1 MEFLSYALQQLINGL
16 QLGAVYALIALGYTM
31 VYGVLRLIN
40 FAHGDIFMFGT
51 FVAYFCISRWHL
63 PIYLVFAIT
72 IASTAFLGFL
82 VEKIAYKPLRAA
94 PRISLLITAVGVSL
108 FLEYFLSLNA
118 MFTPNYIAFP
128 RPFDV
133 AGYDLSIITVTNIQL
148 IIFSVTAAS
157 LFLLYLLV
165 YHSKHGRA
173 MRALSHDQ
181 ETASLM
187 GINVDA
193 TISLTFAVGTACAGV
208 GGILYGFAYPQIN
221 VFMGIMPGIKSFI
234 AAVLGGIGLVHGAVL
249 GGLIIGV
256 SEVFV
261 SAYLSSTFRDG
272 FIFVIL
278 LLVLLFRPNGIF
290 GRRIEKV

>member
-1 MEFLSYALQQLINGL
+1 
-16 QLGAVYALIALGYTM
+16 
-31 VYGVLRLIN
+31 
-40 FAHGDIFMFGT
+40 
-51 FVAYFCISRWHL
+51 
-63 PIYLVFAIT
+63 
-72 IASTAFLGFL
+72 
-82 VEKIAYKPLRAA
+82 
-94 PRISLLITAVGVSL
+94 VGVSL
-108 FLEYFLSLNA
+108 FLEYFLSLDS

-133 AGYDLSIITVTNIQL
+133 VAYDLSLVAVTNIQL

-165 YHSKHGRA
+165 YRSKHGRA
-173 MRALSHDQ
+173 MRAVSHNQ

-193 TISLTFAVGTACAGV
+193 TISFTFAVGAALAGL

-249 GGLIIGV
+249 GGLVIGV

-261 SAYLSSTFRDG
+261 SAFLSSSLRDG
-272 FIFVIL
+272 VIFVIL
-278 LLVLLFRPNGIF
+278 LLVLLFRPNGFF
-290 GRRIEKV
+290 GKRREKV

>member
-1 MEFLSYALQQLINGL
+1 MITI
-16 QLGAVYALIALGYTM
+16 GATAALG
-31 VYGVLRLIN
+31 
-40 FAHGDIFMFGT
+40 
-51 FVAYFCISRWHL
+51 
-63 PIYLVFAIT
+63 VF
-72 IASTAFLGFL
+72 

-118 MFTPNYIAFP
+118 LFTPNYIAFP

-133 AGYDLSIITVTNIQL
+133 MGYDLSIVTVTNIQL

-157 LFLLYLLV
+157 LFCLYLLV

-193 TISLTFAVGTACAGV
+193 TISFTFAVGTACAGV

-249 GGLIIGV
+249 GGLLIGV

>member
-1 MEFLSYALQQLINGL
+1 
-16 QLGAVYALIALGYTM
+16 
-31 VYGVLRLIN
+31 
-40 FAHGDIFMFGT
+40 
-51 FVAYFCISRWHL
+51 
-63 PIYLVFAIT
+63 
-72 IASTAFLGFL
+72 
-82 VEKIAYKPLRAA
+82 
-94 PRISLLITAVGVSL
+94 
-108 FLEYFLSLNA
+108 
-118 MFTPNYIAFP
+118 
-128 RPFDV
+128 
-133 AGYDLSIITVTNIQL
+133 
-148 IIFSVTAAS
+148 
-157 LFLLYLLV
+157 
-165 YHSKHGRA
+165 

-193 TISLTFAVGTACAGV
+193 TISFTFAVGTACAGV

-234 AAVLGGIGLVHGAVL
+234 AAVLGGIGLVHGAVI
-249 GGLIIGV
+249 GGLLIGV

-278 LLVLLFRPNGIF
+278 LLVLLFRPSGIF

>member
-1 MEFLSYALQQLINGL
+1 M
-16 QLGAVYALIALGYTM
+16 
-31 VYGVLRLIN
+31 
-40 FAHGDIFMFGT
+40 
-51 FVAYFCISRWHL
+51 
-63 PIYLVFAIT
+63 
-72 IASTAFLGFL
+72 
-82 VEKIAYKPLRAA
+82 RAA

-108 FLEYFLSLNA
+108 FLEYFLSLKR
-118 MFTPNYIAFP
+118 MFSPDYIAFP
-128 RPFDV
+128 RPFEV
-133 AGYDLSIITVTNIQL
+133 KGYDLSVITITKIQI
-148 IIFSVTAAS
+148 IIFAVTAIS

-165 YHSKHGRA
+165 YRTRHGRA

-193 TISLTFAVGTACAGV
+193 TISFTFIVGTALAGV

-249 GGLIIGV
+249 GGLVIGI

-261 SAYLSSTFRDG
+261 SAYISSTFRDG

-278 LLVLLFRPNGIF
+278 LLVLLFRPNGVF
-290 GRRIEKV
+290 GKRSDKV

>member
-1 MEFLSYALQQLINGL
+1 M
-16 QLGAVYALIALGYTM
+16 
-31 VYGVLRLIN
+31 
-40 FAHGDIFMFGT
+40 
-51 FVAYFCISRWHL
+51 
-63 PIYLVFAIT
+63 
-72 IASTAFLGFL
+72 
-82 VEKIAYKPLRAA
+82 
-94 PRISLLITAVGVSL
+94 GVSL
-108 FLEYFLSLNA
+108 FLEYFLGLNS
-118 MFTPNYIAFP
+118 MFTSNYIAFP

-133 AGYDLSIITVTNIQL
+133 VAYDLWLVAVTNIQL

-165 YHSKHGRA
+165 YRSKYGRA
-173 MRALSHDQ
+173 MRAVSHNQ

-193 TISLTFAVGTACAGV
+193 VISLTFAVGAALAGL

-249 GGLIIGV
+249 GGLVIGV

-261 SAYLSSTFRDG
+261 SAFLSSTLRDG
-272 FIFVIL
+272 VIFVIL
-278 LLVLLFRPNGIF
+278 LLVLLFRPNGFF
-290 GRRIEKV
+290 GKRREKV